1 MGTRGLRIVRYRGR
15 YWCFYNHWASY
26 LEGMGNSLVESIP
39 TNLDEYKDWLQAMR
53 ERFAKWDHL
62 LQNIL
67 CIQPDRISHITCD
80 QTVSEVLNE
89 AFDARLEE
97 FPTSDPGSLDLN
109 IEYTYTYDLDQ
120 EVFSVDNTAHFR
132 LQHIP
137 RNSAWIEALCE
148 DETSRRFVHPRLAPE
163 ESLASLACDNH
174 SFSLKDDE
182 YWTSLATRKVAT
194 KANCTSVSSELR
206 LKLFDFL
213 EDCQTPN
220 LRVTLL
226 SWTANDLLF
235 RELAFF
241 ILCLAAG
248 GDYLRIV
255 DERRILF
262 PPRINLYGA
271 IDHGKGSE
279 GERELISSIG
289 NGFHLNGQPMGSAP
303 STSKYWFEGAL
314 VCLVPRLDQD
324 HVMEKA
330 IADAVRYGREECGRT
345 SFNAVLISISNLVL
359 LRSFP
364 DGRVEHSP
372 NMALL
377 STTGSSGLNAE
388 QRYGKAWLDDFYGHE
403 MARRRDAK
411 RAAAEK
417 TAKEKN
423 GQGSDGSAVLASWHN
438 SQDST
443 NQQTD
448 CKVNDDSLSSTNKM
462 EQEFS
467 DMNLADVTGLA
478 AADKLIQD
486 NSEATGHA
494 KAAQGAAKMH
504 DDTLSETMIDVGW
517 VKPPVPP
524 AQTEPTSASSAQSHE
539 DADEGSGV
547 IPDDDHDADGEEK
560 HVEEPT
566 IMVDKAGEENVEDN
580 IGTEGDIWET
590 GSTFLALM
598 SFLDATARETLKP
611 TNGCKQLLPTEITE
625 MILAFIFDL
634 KTYNA
639 CMRVSRAFRGFCL
652 RRPLLMDGVAL
663 LKVLPTSTETAKGE
677 LRLLAEHST
686 GQQLVISIEK
696 GHYYSNN
703 TSLYRFVAGKEWNRM
718 SFCPRTRITIQ
729 GLNAPDPFDSVIREQ
744 PRRRDSWMDRR
755 SKPGDSVWL
764 QARQRHGYYGDI
776 KSLGE
781 FWESAAQLLLKDF
794 ARGFPDPVIQEP
806 HGKAWLM
813 PANTKQFSIYIHADD
828 HKKYERLLILRIKR
842 ASQYWDCLWDD
853 IIREVKEVLAGVD
866 DDFALKRK
874 KKTQSVGAAN
884 PAVILA
890 VGLEVRLF
898 EWNAEAATLTET
910 IPDHAYCVMDE
921 EDGNV
926 VEAILSSAVERL
938 RTAERKEKRGF
949 NDEE

>member
-1 MGTRGLRIVRYRGR
+1 MGTRGYRIVRYRGR
-15 YWCFYNHWASY
+15 YWCFYNHWDSY

-39 TNLDEYKDWLQAMR
+39 TDPDEYKDWLQAMR

-67 CIQPDRISHITCD
+67 CIQPDRISHITSD
-80 QTVSEVLNE
+80 QTVGDFLDE
-89 AFDARLEE
+89 AFDVRLER
-97 FPTSDPGSLDLN
+97 FPTSGPGSLNLL
-109 IEYTYTYDLDQ
+109 IEHTYTYDLDQ

-137 RNSAWIEALCE
+137 RNRAWIEALCE

-194 KANCTSVSSELR
+194 KPNCTSVSSELR
-206 LKLFDFL
+206 LKLFDLL
-213 EDCQTPN
+213 EDCQIPN

-241 ILCLAAG
+241 ILCIAAG

-262 PPRINLYGA
+262 PVHSELYGA
-271 IDHGKGSE
+271 IDHGEGSE
-279 GERELISSIG
+279 GERELIGSIG
-289 NGFHLNGQPMGSAP
+289 NGFHLDDQPMGSAP
-303 STSKYWFEGAL
+303 SISKYWFEGAL

-324 HVMEKA
+324 HIMEKA
-330 IADAVRYGREECGRT
+330 VADAVRYGREECGRT
-345 SFNAVLISISNLVL
+345 SFNAVLISISDLLL

-372 NMALL
+372 TMQLL

-403 MARRRDAK
+403 MARRGDAK

-423 GQGSDGSAVLASWHN
+423 GQGSDDGAVWASRHN
-438 SQDST
+438 SQDSS
-443 NQQTD
+443 NQQSD
-448 CKVNDDSLSSTNKM
+448 CNDNDDCLSSANKM
-462 EQEFS
+462 EQELS
-467 DMNLADVTGLA
+467 DLNHADVTGLA

-494 KAAQGAAKMH
+494 EAAQGAAKMH
-504 DDTLSETMIDVGW
+504 DDTLSETMIDGGW
-517 VKPPVPP
+517 VKQPVPP

-539 DADEGSGV
+539 DADRGSGV
-547 IPDDDHDADGEEK
+547 ILDDDRQADGEEK

-566 IMVDKAGEENVEDN
+566 IMEDTVGEENVEDN

-611 TNGCKQLLPTEITE
+611 TDGCKQIIPTEITE

-663 LKVLPTSTETAKGE
+663 LKVLPKSTETATGE

-696 GHYYSNN
+696 AHHYSNN

-729 GLNAPDPFDSVIREQ
+729 GLNAPDPFDSDIRYQ

-755 SKPGDSVWL
+755 SKPEDSVWL
-764 QARQRHGYYGDI
+764 QARHHHGYHDDI
-776 KSLGE
+776 RSLGG
-781 FWESAAQLLLKDF
+781 FWESAAKLLFGDS
-794 ARGFPDPVIQEP
+794 ARGFSGSVIQKP
-806 HGKAWLM
+806 CGTAWLM
-813 PANTKQFSIYIHADD
+813 PANTKQFSIHTDAYD
-828 HKKYERLLILRIKR
+828 HKKYERFLILRIKR

-853 IIREVKEVLAGVD
+853 LIREVKEVLAGVD
-866 DDFALKRK
+866 DDFGLKRK

-898 EWNAEAATLTET
+898 KWNAEAATLTET
-910 IPDHAYCVMDE
+910 IPDHTYCVMDE

-926 VEAILSSAVERL
+926 VEAVLSSAVDRL

-949 NDEE
+949 HDEE

>member
-1 MGTRGLRIVRYRGR
+1 
-15 YWCFYNHWASY
+15 
-26 LEGMGNSLVESIP
+26 
-39 TNLDEYKDWLQAMR
+39 MR
-53 ERFAKWDHL
+53 EQFAKWDHL
-62 LQNIL
+62 LQDIL
-67 CIQPDRISHITCD
+67 CIQPDHLSQVTSNRTMD
-80 QTVSEVLNE
+80 GVLDE

-97 FPTSDPGSLDLN
+97 FPTSDPGHLDMN
-109 IEYTYTYDLDQ
+109 IEYTYTYDLDH
-120 EVFSVDNTAHFR
+120 ELFSVDNTAHFR

-137 RNSAWIEALCE
+137 RNSAWIEALCQ

-163 ESLASLACDNH
+163 ESLGSLACDNH
-174 SFSLKDDE
+174 PISPKDEE
-182 YWTSLATRKVAT
+182 YWTTLATREVAA
-194 KANCTSVSSELR
+194 KANCTNLSSQLR

-213 EDCQTPN
+213 EDSQIPN

-226 SWTANDLLF
+226 SWTANDLVF

-262 PPRINLYGA
+262 PPWTNLFGA
-271 IDHGKGSE
+271 IDHGEGSE

-289 NGFHLNGQPMGSAP
+289 NGFHLNGQPIGSAP

-314 VCLVPRLDQD
+314 VYLVPRLDQD
-324 HVMEKA
+324 NIMERA

-345 SFNAVLISISNLVL
+345 LFNAVLISIGDLVF

-372 NMALL
+372 TMPLL
-377 STTGSSGLNAE
+377 STTGSSGLNA
-388 QRYGKAWLDDFYGHE
+388 QQHYGKTWLDDFYGHE
-403 MARRRDAK
+403 MARREDAK

-417 TAKEKN
+417 AAKEKN
-423 GQGSDGSAVLASWHN
+423 GQGSDGSVVSASRHN

-443 NQQTD
+443 NQQND
-448 CKVNDDSLSSTNKM
+448 CKDNDDSLCSANKL

-467 DMNLADVTGLA
+467 DLNQAGITSGLA

-494 KAAQGAAKMH
+494 MAAQGAAKMH
-504 DDTLSETMIDVGW
+504 DDTFSGTMIDGGW
-517 VKPPVPP
+517 VKRPVPP
-524 AQTEPTSASSAQSHE
+524 ASNAQSHE
-539 DADEGSGV
+539 DADERSGV
-547 IPDDDHDADGEEK
+547 IPDDDRAADGEERD
-560 HVEEPT
+560 VEEPMT
-566 IMVDKAGEENVEDN
+566 MEDDAGEENAEDN

-598 SFLDATARETLKP
+598 SFLDATTRESLKP
-611 TNGCKQLLPTEITE
+611 TYGCKQRLPTEITE
-625 MILAFIFDL
+625 MILAFTFDL

-639 CMRVSRAFRGFCL
+639 CMRVSRAFRSFCL

-663 LKVLPTSTETAKGE
+663 LKVLPKSTETATGE
-677 LRLLAEHST
+677 LRLLAEDST
-686 GQQLVISIEK
+686 GRQLVISIDK
-696 GHYYSNN
+696 ARYYSNN
-703 TSLYRFVAGKEWNRM
+703 TSLYRFVAGKEWHRV
-718 SFCPRTRITIQ
+718 SYCPHTRITIQ
-729 GLNAPDPFDSVIREQ
+729 GLDAPDPFNSDIREQ

-764 QARQRHGYYGDI
+764 QARERNGYDDI
-776 KSLGE
+776 KSLGR
-781 FWESAAQLLLKDF
+781 FWERAAQLLFKDLR
-794 ARGFPDPVIQEP
+794 RGLGGSVIQEP
-806 HGKAWLM
+806 HDKDWLM
-813 PANTKQFSIYIHADD
+813 PANTKQFSIHTDAYD
-828 HKKYERLLILRIKR
+828 HKKYERYLILRIKR

-853 IIREVKEVLAGVD
+853 LIREVKELLAGVD
-866 DDFALKRK
+866 DDFDLIRK
-874 KKTQSVGAAN
+874 KKTQTVGAAN

-910 IPDHAYCVMDE
+910 IPDHMYCVMDE
-921 EDGNV
+921 EDGKM
-926 VEAILSSAVERL
+926 VEAVLTSAVERL
-938 RTAERKEKRGF
+938 RTAERKEKPGYH
-949 NDEE
+949 DEE